1 MKTIK
6 KTLGVIGAGSMGM
19 AIALNLKQKGFDV
32 VIRDIR
38 PEIENKAREY
48 GMDVANSSAE
58 LASKTDFIIIVVV
71 NATQVHHVLF
81 GSDGVTS
88 HDTRNK
94 TIMLCPTIAV
104 EDTEIFSHQLIDA
117 GFSVMDAPISG
128 GPVRARDC
136 AQGRAWRGVDAGP
149 LGCGWPQG
157 LKPAP
162 SHDQRPPPGGLFDS
176 GTVTLVSPF
185 SAFGRALRRLG
196 ARMTAPLFLLRAAA
210 RKPPIQAPA

>member
-48 GMDVANSSAE
+48 GMDVANSPAD

-88 HDTRNK
+88 HGTRNK

-104 EDTEIFSHQLIDA
+104 EDTEIFSHQLIDE
-117 GFSVMDAPISG
+117 I
-128 GPVRARDC
+128 
-136 AQGRAWRGVDAGP
+136 GRAHV
-149 LGCGWPQG
+149 
-157 LKPAP
+157 
-162 SHDQRPPPGGLFDS
+162 
-176 GTVTLVSPF
+176 
-185 SAFGRALRRLG
+185 
-196 ARMTAPLFLLRAAA
+196 
-210 RKPPIQAPA
+210 